1 MDFTV
6 GQIVWA
12 RCNKDNIYWPGK
24 ITMISNSTND
34 LWLSEL
40 LDNVQQQC
48 TYLIEFFITNQSIWT
63 TDILHY
69 RQYRDSMINGSFIHY
84 GLHPTIKQDFL
95 NAINQA
101 DYNSNHEIYMNS
113 NNLTSMNT
121 MTSQQQEQ
129 NLLSTIED
137 NTDNNFLLTSNSMLT
152 SNTEYYN
159 TSYQQISTPSSNF
172 TIQSL
177 DTFATNNSNINQILT
192 TNNDWYK
199 EQGLLV
205 ESITPPL
212 HSKNDYQLECIS
224 SSDNFQKQNSVI
236 IITSKTYS
244 NSSFISYLFNSLS
257 NIFHSSIIYI
267 DDLIN
272 YQHPNTY
279 NIYYLICFDYFDL
292 IIKQKLNLTILNNL
306 NAHINY
312 LFLIINAPSYE
323 LIKHLYSIIIDKR
336 TIFILHCHLT
346 FDNEPLLLCSGNRTK
361 FEMIRSTFLKYLCSK
376 IKYIESNDNEQE
388 QLYSAYCISSII
400 QSTNILN
407 YFINEQIQETLN
419 ENFESDFLRNNEHV
433 INELFPQLTINKIS
447 NNSNNSILDLIHKS
461 NEDIVTNKS
470 KQSIVMNDLFQ
481 SRAIKTHIPPPICEY
496 YIQNILHDK

>member
-12 RCNKDNIYWPGK
+12 RCNKNNIYWPGK
-24 ITMISNSTND
+24 ITMISNNTNN

-40 LDNVQQQC
+40 FDNIQQQC
-48 TYLIEFFITNQSIWT
+48 NYHIEFFTTNESIWT
-63 TDILHY
+63 TDILCY
-69 RQYRDSMINGSFIHY
+69 GQYRDSMTNESFIHY
-84 GLHPTIKQDFL
+84 GLHPTIKENFL
-95 NAINQA
+95 NAVNQA
-101 DYNSNHEIYMNS
+101 DCACNHEIYMNS
-113 NNLTSMNT
+113 NHLTSMSA
-121 MTSQQQEQ
+121 MTSQQQ
-129 NLLSTIED
+129 NSLPTSED
-137 NTDNNFLLTSNSMLT
+137 NTDNNFLLISSPMFASNPG
-152 SNTEYYN
+152 NYN
-159 TSYQQISTPSSNF
+159 PSYQQISTPSLNCP
-172 TIQSL
+172 IQSF
-177 DTFATNNSNINQILT
+177 DTFTTNNSTTNEMLT

-212 HSKNDYQLECIS
+212 CSENDHQLEYIS

-236 IITSKTYS
+236 IITLKTYS
-244 NSSFISYLFNSLS
+244 NSSFISYLFNCLS

-279 NIYYLICFDYFDL
+279 NIYYLICFDYFDS
-292 IIKQKLNLTILNNL
+292 IIKQTLNLTILNNL

-312 LFLIINAPSYE
+312 LFLIINTPSYE
-323 LIKHLYSIIIDKR
+323 LIKHFYSIIIDKR
-336 TIFILHCHLT
+336 TIMILHYHST
-346 FDNEPLLLCSGNRTK
+346 FDNESLLLCSGNRTI

-388 QLYSAYCISSII
+388 QLYSAYCISSVI

-419 ENFESDFLRNNEHV
+419 EKFESDFLRNNQQV
-433 INELFPQLTINKIS
+433 INELFPQLSINKIS
-447 NNSNNSILDLIHKS
+447 NGNNLLELIHKS
-461 NEDIVTNKS
+461 NEDILKNKS

-481 SRAIKTHIPPPICEY
+481 SCAIKTHIPPPICEY
-496 YIQNILHDK
+496 YVQNILHEK

>member
-152 SNTEYYN
+152 SNT
-159 TSYQQISTPSSNF
+159 
-172 TIQSL
+172 
-177 DTFATNNSNINQILT
+177 
-192 TNNDWYK
+192 
-199 EQGLLV
+199 G
-205 ESITPPL
+205 
-212 HSKNDYQLECIS
+212 
-224 SSDNFQKQNSVI
+224 KQ
-236 IITSKTYS
+236 
-244 NSSFISYLFNSLS
+244 
-257 NIFHSSIIYI
+257 
-267 DDLIN
+267 
-272 YQHPNTY
+272 
-279 NIYYLICFDYFDL
+279 
-292 IIKQKLNLTILNNL
+292 
-306 NAHINY
+306 
-312 LFLIINAPSYE
+312 
-323 LIKHLYSIIIDKR
+323 
-336 TIFILHCHLT
+336 
-346 FDNEPLLLCSGNRTK
+346 
-361 FEMIRSTFLKYLCSK
+361 
-376 IKYIESNDNEQE
+376 
-388 QLYSAYCISSII
+388 
-400 QSTNILN
+400 
-407 YFINEQIQETLN
+407 
-419 ENFESDFLRNNEHV
+419 
-433 INELFPQLTINKIS
+433 
-447 NNSNNSILDLIHKS
+447 
-461 NEDIVTNKS
+461 
-470 KQSIVMNDLFQ
+470 
-481 SRAIKTHIPPPICEY
+481 
-496 YIQNILHDK
+496 